1 MSVAPEVR
9 RGGGLPFGQVV
20 SAWVC
25 DPRYSANLRTLYM
38 ILVTYAD
45 IGARD
50 TSRGK
55 PYRPELA
62 AQLGV
67 SVKTLDR
74 TVLEGEV
81 AGLFRVER
89 RPDPVNGKLHD
100 ANVYHLRDG
109 EFWRGE
115 WTDPL
120 APGQVAAQVA
130 ADLVEAR
137 VKAKREAGIL
147 PRGGV
152 PKGTQ
157 RPKKK
162 SVASSVTPPAPE
174 GGGVTGDARGGV
186 MDDAGVASRVTPKVY
201 SPVENPDQ
209 EPDGPPVRP
218 SVRVE
223 NARVRNTDGGTDGG
237 GGDVEDQ
244 EHGPATA
251 AEEPTA
257 AGTAPES
264 RSGEEDTGS
273 GPVCAV
279 RPVEL
284 TPGVEVLRAIAA
296 EAPQWTV
303 TNAVSLRDQGRTVT
317 VMLETGFTPQEVR
330 HAILS
335 RPLPQPLRTS
345 VAGVISGRLRHL
357 IAIGPASGITPIP
370 AQPAG
375 THGPAPRGAGDQAET
390 PTPVSWAQ
398 RRAQMDAEDAGH
410 GRYRPCA
417 GDEGLCPHDALPGLD
432 RCAHCLGGQRPA
444 CTGGCGRGVVAPGLR
459 CIVCSKPP
467 AAAEMGDCP
476 GYGGRTCGRAVQTEG
491 LCARCK
497 IEAEKDR
504 AAAEAE
510 WTAARDAAVATATA
524 AEHAPAPAPF

>member
-1 MSVAPEVR
+1 M
-9 RGGGLPFGQVV
+9 
-20 SAWVC
+20 C
-25 DPRYSANLRTLYM
+25 DPRYSTNLRTLYM

-50 TSRGK
+50 TGRGK

-100 ANVYHLRDG
+100 ANVYHLRDA

-115 WTDPL
+115 WADPL
-120 APGQVAAQVA
+120 APGQSAAQVA
-130 ADLVEAR
+130 AVLIEAR

-152 PKGTQ
+152 PKGTK
-157 RPKKK
+157 RSKEKG
-162 SVASSVTPPAPE
+162 VASSVTLPVSE

-186 MDDAGVASRVTPKVY
+186 MDDAGVASPVTPKVY

-209 EPDGPPVRP
+209 EPADLPVRP
-218 SVRVE
+218 SVQVE
-223 NARVRNTDGGTDGG
+223 DVRAKSMDGGTDGG

-244 EHGPATA
+244 EHGSA
-251 AEEPTA
+251 AAGEEPA
-257 AGTAPES
+257 AVDTAPEN
-264 RSGEEDTGS
+264 RSGKEGAGS
-273 GPVCAV
+273 NPVSAV
-279 RPVEL
+279 WPVDL

-317 VMLETGFTPQEVR
+317 GMLEMGFTPQEVR

-370 AQPAG
+370 VQPAG
-375 THGPAPRGAGDQAET
+375 THALAPWEAGDQDET
-390 PTPVSWAQ
+390 PTPASWAQ

-432 RCAHCLGGQRPA
+432 RCAHCLGGQRPTCA
-444 CTGGCGRGVVAPGLR
+444 TGCGRGVVAPGLR

-467 AAAEMGDCP
+467 AVAETGDCP

-504 AAAEAE
+504 AAAEAQ
-510 WTAARDAAVATATA
+510 WTAARDAAVAATA
-524 AEHAPAPAPF
+524 AEHAPTPAPF

>member
-25 DPRYSANLRTLYM
+25 DPRYSTNLRTLYM

-67 SVKTLDR
+67 SLKTLDR
-74 TVLEGEV
+74 AVLEGEV

-89 RPDPVNGKLHD
+89 RPDPSNEKLHD

-120 APGQVAAQVA
+120 APGQPAVQVA

-147 PRGGV
+147 PKGGV
-152 PKGTQ
+152 PKGTK
-157 RPKKK
+157 RSKKQT
-162 SVASSVTPPAPE
+162 VASSVTPPAPA
-174 GGGVTGDARGGV
+174 GGGVMGDARGGV
-186 MDDAGVASRVTPKVY
+186 MDDAGVASWMTPKVY

-209 EPDGPPVRP
+209 EPADPPVRP

-223 NARVRNTDGGTDGG
+223 NARVRNTDGG
-237 GGDVEDQ
+237 GDVEDQ
-244 EHGPATA
+244 EHGPVTA
-251 AEEPTA
+251 AQEPA
-257 AGTAPES
+257 VGAGPQDGGRDPAF
-264 RSGEEDTGS
+264 
-273 GPVCAV
+273 VV
-279 RPVEL
+279 RPVDL

-303 TNAVSLRDQGRTVT
+303 TDAVSLRDQGRTVT
-317 VMLETGFTPQEVR
+317 GMLESGFTPQEVR

-370 AQPAG
+370 LQPTG
-375 THGPAPRGAGDQAET
+375 THGLALWEAGDQDET
-390 PTPVSWAQ
+390 PTPASWAQ

-410 GRYRPCA
+410 GRYRPCT

-432 RCAHCLGGQRPA
+432 RCAHCLGGQRPTCA
-444 CTGGCGRGVVAPGLR
+444 NDCGRGVVAPGLR

-467 AAAEMGDCP
+467 ATAETGDCP

-510 WTAARDAAVATATA
+510 WTAARDAAVAAATA
-524 AEHAPAPAPF
+524 AEHAPTSAPF